1 LEKEEFK
8 KSENEINKAENHN
21 KSRVKIGIK
30 MDLINQD
37 EDEDLEVTEEALT
50 FHSNVREN
58 IVSILIIVRSDSYRI
73 KVNLDELKWVIGTSE
88 SKKEKYRG
96 VRRGRMWI
104 KWLLILRTTFH

>member
-1 LEKEEFK
+1 
-8 KSENEINKAENHN
+8 
-21 KSRVKIGIK
+21 

-58 IVSILIIVRSDSYRI
+58 IVSYFIILRSDSYLI
-73 KVNLDELKWVIGTSE
+73 KVNLDKLKWVIRTSE
-88 SKKEKYRG
+88 PKKEKYRS

-104 KWLLILRTTFH
+104 KWLLILKTTFH